1 VWIHNRKVMSGE
13 NVWYL
18 TLTLFVDSFSGAGS
32 GKLNVEFEGSCDGT
46 PVNSLKV
53 TTVVL
58 VNNLIRSG
66 VLSQHFPGLT
76 VEKPAIV
83 QKVLT
88 VFVCIYYVHSKFAV
102 FIFKALLLLCFSHI
116 LLTVFI
122 LQFPIS
128 TIFFNI

>member
-1 VWIHNRKVMSGE
+1 MWIHNRKVMSGE

-18 TLTLFVDSFSGAGS
+18 TLTLFVDSFSRAGS

-83 QKVLT
+83 QKALT
-88 VFVCIYYVHSKFAV
+88 VFVCIYDVHSKFAV
-102 FIFKALLLLCFSHI
+102 FILQSVIVVVFFTHIAYCFHFTISHI
-116 LLTVFI
+116 YL
-122 LQFPIS
+122 
-128 TIFFNI
+128 FF